1 VGRVQVDNQGLRLWC
16 DVRNRRQKLKGEDIV
31 VKDRALEFDQSSS
44 GTKEGRIWAPGTS
57 GTGWVLVLYR

>member
-1 VGRVQVDNQGLRLWC
+1 VGRVEVDNQGLRLWC

-44 GTKEGRIWAPGTS
+44 GTKKAGYGLRVPRGRAGF
-57 GTGWVLVLYR
+57 